1 MPLLLSVRG
10 KQNVIRR
17 VGGPEDVKKRL
28 EALGFT
34 VGCKITV
41 VSELAGDL
49 IVKVKDS
56 RIALGRELANRIF
69 V

>member
-10 KQNVIRR
+10 KRNVIRR
-17 VGGPEDVKKRL
+17 IGGPEDVKKRL
-28 EALGFT
+28 ETLGFT
-34 VGCKITV
+34 VGGEVTV
-41 VSELAGDL
+41 MSELAGDL